1 MVSGGEWRVFYI
13 FGLDFLVRRKRSIE
27 YVSRQSNSQTFI
39 SQSKCLVNYSS
50 PPITTFDHTQIS
62 LLPVPKFQPASGE
75 TPTSGGRSQSQ
86 TFISQSKCLVKNF
99 PPEEIWF

>member
-39 SQSKCLVNYSS
+39 SQSKCLV
-50 PPITTFDHTQIS
+50 
-62 LLPVPKFQPASGE
+62 
-75 TPTSGGRSQSQ
+75 
-86 TFISQSKCLVKNF
+86 KNF

>member
-13 FGLDFLVRRKRSIE
+13 FGFDFLVRRKRSIE
-27 YVSRQSNSQTFI
+27 YVSSQSN
-39 SQSKCLVNYSS
+39 
-50 PPITTFDHTQIS
+50 
-62 LLPVPKFQPASGE
+62 
-75 TPTSGGRSQSQ
+75 SQ